1 MKLSALEM
9 QKEGRISGSRKS
21 TAVRMGMPQTSY
33 IIAKFGQLTNTKATN
48 KTIYYCGQLLFRTS
62 QNLS

>member
-9 QKEGRISGSRKS
+9 QKEGRISGS

-48 KTIYYCGQLLFRTS
+48 KTIYYCGQILFRTS